1 MVTSMSRDETE
12 HKQSGYCFKSNQIL
26 SFFMFIKHKKN
37 TMGVKKTL
45 ME

>member
-1 MVTSMSRDETE
+1 MSRDETE

-26 SFFMFIKHKKN
+26 SFFMFIEYKKIYH
-37 TMGVKKTL
+37 GGKKTL